1 MQRRGLYMVI
11 SKVIRPKKKTLKSV
25 IDTGTKDVKIPTRTK
40 IINVLKEHDNGLP
53 IMELMFIA
61 GVRSGG
67 NIHQC
72 LKFMVKAKE
81 VIKETCPHCNNTEL
95 YKLVL

>member
-1 MQRRGLYMVI
+1 MVT
-11 SKVIRPKKKTLKSV
+11 SKVVRPNRKILTNT
-25 IDTGTKDVKIPTRTK
+25 IDTSTKDIKIPTRTK
-40 IINVLKEHDNGLP
+40 IINVLKEHKNGLP

-72 LKFMVKAKE
+72 LKFMIKAEE

-95 YKLVL
+95 YKIKNKNLL